1 MDKTSILLLI
11 FHLLLLLPFFV
22 CFGPGFVIYSETFVN
37 GHIKE
42 DRKLVFN
49 KTLSLSAGQKY
60 CRMLQGEH
68 SAIPLTFVK
77 LPFDI

>member
-1 MDKTSILLLI
+1 MDKTSVLLLI

-37 GHIKE
+37 GHSKE

-49 KTLSLSAGQKY
+49 KTLSLSAGQ
-60 CRMLQGEH
+60 H